1 MFKKKKK
8 DSGIFDDLPVFQGHP
23 STQRELVKRTGRRAM
38 LIPEK
43 AATADLSSD
52 QLATNTGKQ
61 KEQWLEIIFQSE
73 HRESKQRAI
82 ATWLQ
87 ETHRV
92 QKWWA
97 TSIALMYLKWREEPK
112 TNAVSDTVVRV
123 SKVIEA
129 SRVRV
134 FSILN
139 SEKLYG
145 SEFKRFLKITDSER
159 LVLTFEDGTR
169 ATIVFQDAGSNCEV
183 LVEHEFI
190 AGKATVKNR
199 TVFWNELLTRVA
211 SQVGR

>member
-1 MFKKKKK
+1 MFKKKAK

-23 STQRELVKRTGRRAM
+23 STQREPSKKSGRRAM
-38 LIPEK
+38 LIPDK
-43 AATADLSSD
+43 AATADLGSD
-52 QLATNTGKQ
+52 QLAANTGKQ

-123 SKVIEA
+123 SKVIDA
-129 SRVRV
+129 SKSRA

-145 SEFKRFLKITDSER
+145 IEFKRFLKITDSER

-169 ATIVFQDAGSNCEV
+169 ATIVFQDSGSNCEV

>member
-1 MFKKKKK
+1 
-8 DSGIFDDLPVFQGHP
+8 
-23 STQRELVKRTGRRAM
+23 M
-38 LIPEK
+38 LIPDK
-43 AATADLSSD
+43 AATADLGSD
-52 QLATNTGKQ
+52 QLAANTGKQ

-82 ATWLQ
+82 ASWLQ

-97 TSIALMYLKWREEPK
+97 ASIALMYLKWREEPK

-123 SKVIEA
+123 SKVIDA
-129 SRVRV
+129 SKSRA

-145 SEFKRFLKITDSER
+145 TEFKRFLKITDSER

-169 ATIVFQDAGSNCEV
+169 ATIVFQDSGSNCEV

>member
-1 MFKKKKK
+1 MFKKKTK
-8 DSGIFDDLPVFQGHP
+8 DSGIFDDLPVFQGHT
-23 STQRELVKRTGRRAM
+23 STQREPSKKSGRRAM
-38 LIPEK
+38 FIPDK
-43 AATADLSSD
+43 AATADLGSD
-52 QLATNTGKQ
+52 QLAANTGKQ

-82 ATWLQ
+82 AAWLQ

-145 SEFKRFLKITDSER
+145 DEFKRFLKITDSER

-169 ATIVFQDAGSNCEV
+169 ATIVFQDSGSSCEV

-199 TVFWNELLTRVA
+199 TVFWNELLTRLA

>member
-1 MFKKKKK
+1 MFKKKTK
-8 DSGIFDDLPVFQGHP
+8 DSGIFDDLPVLEGHP
-23 STQRELVKRTGRRAM
+23 STRREPVKRTGRRAM
-38 LIPEK
+38 LIPDK

-139 SEKLYG
+139 SERLYG
-145 SEFKRFLKITDSER
+145 EEFKRFLKITDSER

-169 ATIVFQDAGSNCEV
+169 ATIVFQDAGSKCEV

-199 TVFWNELLTRVA
+199 TVFWNELLSRVA